1 MVSNVLKNLISDFFD
16 VKFENFKIVLMDEL
30 NLEKQIGIVF
40 YNDGVFIEFILYDN
54 NEIEVIRLD
63 EGTLYGKN
71 ILMYNSQYG
80 RIKIKNKNDFHYSL
94 TFNSCDYIGECR
106 KIKNTVTLKEPL
118 FNFEK
123 VLVLNKIGGV
133 DACKELVEVHLDE
146 EFVVI

>member
-30 NLEKQIGIVF
+30 NLKKQIGIVF

-71 ILMYNSQYG
+71 VLMYNSQYG

-94 TFNSCDYIGECR
+94 TFKAYDYIGECR

>member
-1 MVSNVLKNLISDFFD
+1 MVSNVLKNLISDFFNI
-16 VKFENFKIVLMDEL
+16 KFENFKIVLMDKL
-30 NLEKQIGIVF
+30 NLGGHIGIVF
-40 YNDGVFIEFILYDN
+40 YNDGVFIEFILYGN
-54 NEIEVIRLD
+54 NVIEVIRLD
-63 EGTLYGKN
+63 ESTLYGKN

-80 RIKIKNKNDFHYSL
+80 RIKIKNKNDFNYSL
-94 TFNSCDYIGECR
+94 TFKTYDCIGECR

-133 DACKELVEVHLDE
+133 DACEELIEVHLDE